1 LGLPKDLY
9 PRAGSPELGT
19 HRHPT
24 SLWFSGQYL
33 YFHPYFD
40 RYEYLHPDVFPH
52 DHPFAHTDLEP
63 DDHLDADGDLNADC
77 DAVGYFPAAR
87 SRWLD
92 IATGYPNITWI
103 ADPSS
108 AVTAYEVWGSTSG
121 LPGSYADLA
130 TYAKPAIV
138 DFMSVVDNQSVFN
151 AYFYIV
157 AIGTLPDSAP
167 SRIVHAISGTTTT
180 NALTISVTSSL
191 SPAIS
196 VTGSVPGAFM
206 RAYTIPQVPP
216 VYYWV
221 WGDEGSPLTTSVVYG
236 FSGSGL
242 TYVPAAGLPATTNN
256 IPLTIRTYNSQ
267 YWNIDTSYTTFNTP

>member
-1 LGLPKDLY
+1 
-9 PRAGSPELGT
+9 
-19 HRHPT
+19 
-24 SLWFSGQYL
+24 
-33 YFHPYFD
+33 
-40 RYEYLHPDVFPH
+40 
-52 DHPFAHTDLEP
+52 
-63 DDHLDADGDLNADC
+63 LDT
-77 DAVGYFPAAR
+77 
-87 SRWLD
+87 
-92 IATGYPNITWI
+92 ATGYPNITWI
-103 ADPSS
+103 VDPSS
-108 AVTAYEVWGSTSG
+108 AVTAYEVWGSTTG

-130 TYAKPAIV
+130 TYVKTVGV
-138 DFMSVVDNQSVFN
+138 DFMSVVDNQTVFN
-151 AYFYIV
+151 AYFYVV

-167 SRIVHAISGTTTT
+167 SRIVHAVSGTTTT

-191 SPAIS
+191 SPTIS
-196 VTGSVPGAFM
+196 VTGSVTGAFM

-242 TYVPAAGLPATTNN
+242 TYVPEAGLPASTNN